1 MLIEI
6 KSIDND
12 LYLRIA
18 NIYNIATRYSIASG
32 SVPVLQEAGL
42 ITENHDG
49 LQEKGVVRL
58 ALPRKLLS

>member
-12 LYLRIA
+12 LYLRKA
-18 NIYNIATRYSIASG
+18 HIYNITTRYGIPRG

-42 ITENHDG
+42 ITKNHDG